1 KRQHYIA
8 VGADIRSYTISPTG
22 QRMLLENRGEIFT
35 VPKEKGDARNIS
47 LAPGSHE
54 RFPAWSPNG
63 KWISFISDKNG
74 KYELVLRDQM
84 AKDEP
89 VYISLGQTPFYY
101 QPTWSPDSK
110 KLFYN
115 DAHLNLYY
123 VDIETKKVTLV
134 DNDRLSSTTGRVSNH
149 FQPSWSYDSNWIA
162 YIKSLGNGV
171 RTLFMYNLKTKHAT
185 QVTDGMSA
193 VNQPTFSRDGK
204 YLFFSASTNTGLT
217 NSGLHM
223 TAYERNV
230 NYNVYAF
237 ILSKDTPS
245 IFKNESDE
253 EEVVDGQKE
262 VSKKEEERLNDK
274 NKGKSPDK
282 KSDKSETAVDLDEIN
297 RRIVALPLPSGR
309 YLLNGSTEN
318 KLTYMRGNTI
328 GIYDLKKLEDKT
340 LVEHASGFDISA
352 NGKKMIYRGNRD
364 FFIVDTGKKPAP
376 GDGKIEIKNV
386 KQLVDP
392 EAEWKQIFYEVWRM
406 QKEFFYVE
414 NMHGVDWNA
423 MKTKYE
429 KFLPY
434 VGHRSDLGYLL
445 NEMMGEMVV

>member
-1 KRQHYIA
+1 
-8 VGADIRSYTISPTG
+8 
-22 QRMLLENRGEIFT
+22 
-35 VPKEKGDARNIS
+35 
-47 LAPGSHE
+47 
-54 RFPAWSPNG
+54 
-63 KWISFISDKNG
+63 
-74 KYELVLRDQM
+74 DQM

-89 VYISLGQTPFYY
+89 IYISLGQTTFYY

-123 VDIETKKVTLV
+123 VDIETKRVTLV

-162 YIKSLGNGV
+162 YITSLGNGV
-171 RTLFMYNLKTKHAT
+171 RTLFMYNLKTKQST
-185 QVTDGMSA
+185 QITDGMSA

-253 EEVVDGQKE
+253 EEVAED
-262 VSKKEEERLNDK
+262 KKESNKKDDK
-274 NKGKSPDK
+274 SNNKDK
-282 KSDKSETAVDLDEIN
+282 KEKDNKSEEKSKEKKLDKPDTKVDLDDIN
-297 RRIVALPLPSGR
+297 RRIVALPLSSGR
-309 YLLNGSTEN
+309 YGLNGAVESM
-318 KLTYMRGNTI
+318 LTYMRGSTI

-340 LVEHASGFDISA
+340 LVENATGFDISA
-352 NGKKMIYRGNRD
+352 DGKKMIYRSNRD
-364 FFIVDTGKKPAP
+364 FFIVDAGKKPAP

-392 EAEWKQIFYEVWRM
+392 EAEWKQIFSEVWAM

-429 KFLPY
+429 K
-434 VGHRSDLGYLL
+434 
-445 NEMMGEMVV
+445 

>member
-1 KRQHYIA
+1 
-8 VGADIRSYTISPTG
+8 
-22 QRMLLENRGEIFT
+22 
-35 VPKEKGDARNIS
+35 
-47 LAPGSHE
+47 
-54 RFPAWSPNG
+54 
-63 KWISFISDKNG
+63 
-74 KYELVLRDQM
+74 
-84 AKDEP
+84 
-89 VYISLGQTPFYY
+89 
-101 QPTWSPDSK
+101 
-110 KLFYN
+110 
-115 DAHLNLYY
+115 
-123 VDIETKKVTLV
+123 
-134 DNDRLSSTTGRVSNH
+134 
-149 FQPSWSYDSNWIA
+149 SYDSNWIA

-171 RTLFMYNLKTKHAT
+171 RTLFMYNLKTKHST

-253 EEVVDGQKE
+253 EEVVDGKKE

-445 NEMMGEMVV
+445 NEMMGEMVVGHNYIYPGDEPSTPSVNTGTLGADFEVVESGYKINKIYTTLDWNPSLR